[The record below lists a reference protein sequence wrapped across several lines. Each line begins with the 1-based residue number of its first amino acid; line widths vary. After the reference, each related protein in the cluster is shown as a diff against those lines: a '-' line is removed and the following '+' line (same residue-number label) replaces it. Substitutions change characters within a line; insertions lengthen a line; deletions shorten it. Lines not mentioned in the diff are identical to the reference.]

1 MSVFSSLRNTAFD
14 LFQNISP
21 RESISSDAVIV
32 LDIDEKSLSEL
43 GQWPWP
49 RSILADLVNKTY
61 LSASLGFDIVFA
73 EYDRTGSNELKKQY
87 KNNSSLLTKK
97 DTKQSIISE
106 YSKHD
111 VLKNSGISDKE
122 FDELVKYEF
131 EDEKEIY
138 NNLDLERLKSWSY
151 FLELGLQPRN
161 FTTIKSVSDRTEGFT
176 DYLISTIQDENTN
189 EELIVENL
197 TKIIKGLI
205 LKK

>member
-1 MSVFSSLRNTAFD
+1 M
-14 LFQNISP
+14 
-21 RESISSDAVIV
+21 
-32 LDIDEKSLSEL
+32 
-43 GQWPWP
+43 
-49 RSILADLVNKTY
+49 
-61 LSASLGFDIVFA
+61 
-73 EYDRTGSNELKKQY
+73 
-87 KNNSSLLTKK
+87 
-97 DTKQSIISE
+97 IISE

-131 EDEKEIY
+131 EDDKEIY

-176 DYLISTIQDENTN
+176 DYLISTIQDENIN